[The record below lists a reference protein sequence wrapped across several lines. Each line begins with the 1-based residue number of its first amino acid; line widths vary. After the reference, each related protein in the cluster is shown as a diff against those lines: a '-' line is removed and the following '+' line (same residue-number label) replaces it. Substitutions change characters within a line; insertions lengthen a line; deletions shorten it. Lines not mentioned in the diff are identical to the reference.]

1 MSLVVKNLK
10 KSYGDKVVV
19 DDLSFEMPG
28 PGVYALLGTNGAGKT
43 TTIRMM
49 LNMLARDGGE
59 VLWNG
64 QPLTTD
70 NCNVGY
76 LAEERGLYPKYS
88 LMDQLIY
95 FASLRNVPKEEAKK
109 RIKYWAERLEAE
121 EYLYPPK
128 AKTQAPALGEKK
140 KYKKAPRKKAFKPKL
155 ADQLSKGNQQKIQ
168 FMIALISDPELII
181 LDEPLSGLDPVNTD
195 LFKGIIREQI
205 AAGKYLIMSSHQ
217 MATVEEFCTDITIL
231 NRARPILQ
239 GNLNDIKKSYGRV
252 NLHLKTDEEA
262 AEIIRAAGAEILT
275 EKEREYQI
283 RVSGEEQANR
293 LLRDLIEAGV
303 PVITFDLREPS
314 LHEIFV
320 EKVSEDN
327 ERAGLT
333 ADGAEK
339 AGAGNASDA
348 GGAGAEGDA
357 SDAADADGRAA
368 EAGGGHE

>member
-1 MSLVVKNLK
+1 MRKNRKDSLTEKSYGEKKMSLVVKNLRK
-10 KSYGDKVVV
+10 AYGDKVVV

-88 LMDQLIY
+88 LMDQLMY
-95 FASLRNVPKEEAKK
+95 FASLRGVPKDKVKE
-109 RIKYWAERLEAE
+109 RIRYWAERLEAE

-128 AKTQAPALGEKK
+128 SEASSPALGEKK
-140 KYKKAPRKKAFKPKL
+140 KYGKRSKKKPFRPKL

-231 NRARPILQ
+231 NRSRSILQ

-252 NLHLKTDEEA
+252 NLHLKTEQDSS
-262 AEIIRAAGAEILT
+262 EIIRNAGASIVT
-275 EKEREYQI
+275 EKEMEYQI
-283 RVSGEEQANR
+283 KVTGEDQANR
-293 LLRDLIEAGV
+293 ILRDLAEAGV
-303 PVITFDLREPS
+303 TVITFDLREPS

-320 EKVSEDN
+320 EKVGEDN
-327 ERAGLT
+327 EKTGLT
-333 ADGAEK
+333 D
-339 AGAGNASDA
+339 D
-348 GGAGAEGDA
+348 
-357 SDAADADGRAA
+357 A
-368 EAGGGHE
+368 EAGGTNE